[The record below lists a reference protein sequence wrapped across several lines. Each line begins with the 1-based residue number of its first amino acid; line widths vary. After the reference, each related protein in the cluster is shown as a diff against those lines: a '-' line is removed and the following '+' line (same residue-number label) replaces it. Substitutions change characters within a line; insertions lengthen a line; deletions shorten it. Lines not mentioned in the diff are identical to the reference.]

1 MRGPNQCLSGRGGV
15 ERWAGRAECRDRARR
30 GGGGPSAGVEMGGGG
45 RLEEPITASACEERA
60 GSAGARAIRADA
72 FGLGSPGSD
81 GGGGK
86 EGRGEWRKSGG
97 ARAQWRGEEQGPGSG
112 LGGCERAANRAGGGR
127 AHHGGE
133 TGDQVREVG
142 LRGGTWVAAPDGYWD
157 GSQTRTPGRK
167 FRGRTPGSLGGS
179 HPGPHA

>member
-1 MRGPNQCLSGRGGV
+1 MGGKSRVQGPRAPGR
-15 ERWAGRAECRDRARR
+15 
-30 GGGGPSAGVEMGGGG
+30 GGPSAGVEMGGGG

-112 LGGCERAANRAGGGR
+112 L
-127 AHHGGE
+127 
-133 TGDQVREVG
+133 
-142 LRGGTWVAAPDGYWD
+142 
-157 GSQTRTPGRK
+157 
-167 FRGRTPGSLGGS
+167 
-179 HPGPHA
+179 